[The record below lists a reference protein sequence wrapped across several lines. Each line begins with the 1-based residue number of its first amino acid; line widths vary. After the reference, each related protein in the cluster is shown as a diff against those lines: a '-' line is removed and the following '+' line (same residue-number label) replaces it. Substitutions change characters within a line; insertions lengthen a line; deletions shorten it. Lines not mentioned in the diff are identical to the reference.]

1 MRLFARIVE
10 RRSFSLAAQ
19 DFGLPR
25 STVTEGVKQLEARLG
40 VRLLQRTTRQ
50 VSPTLD
56 GEAYYR
62 RCLSIIADIEEA
74 EAAFSGAT
82 PKGMLRIDVHGTLA
96 RHFMLPGLPRFL
108 ERYPDIQLHIG
119 EGDRFV
125 DLVREGVDCVVR
137 VGQPPDSTMV
147 GRRIAM
153 LEEGTFASPDY
164 LRRFGTPSTLDDLD
178 GHRMIGFLS
187 SATGN
192 IIPLEFMVGGK
203 LHYVTLPT
211 TISVVAAETNVA
223 AALLGLGLIQVP
235 ALSCRIRPRSRD
247 AGRGAGGFSAVA
259 DTRLCAVS
267 AKPPTLSTCACF
279 YRLAGCGIRQ
289 SAVGRRLRC
298 SRRSLNRSLC
308 TCVVIHRARLPY

>member
-1 MRLFARIVE
+1 MSLDRFDTMRLFARIVE

-56 GEAYYR
+56 GEAYYQ

-96 RHFMLPGLPRFL
+96 RHFMMPTLPQFL

-119 EGDRFV
+119 EGDRLV
-125 DLVREGVDCVVR
+125 DLIREGVDCVLR

-153 LEEGTFASPDY
+153 LEEGTFASPGY
-164 LRRFGTPSTLDDLD
+164 LRRFGTPSTPDNLD
-178 GHRMIGFLS
+178 GHRMIGFVS

-192 IIPLEFMVGGK
+192 VIPLEFMAGGK
-203 LHYVTLPT
+203 LRYVTLPS
-211 TISVVAAETNVA
+211 TITVVAAETNVA

-235 ALSCRIRPRSRD
+235 RYR
-247 AGRGAGGFSAVA
+247 VA
-259 DTRLCAVS
+259 TEL
-267 AKPPTLSTCACF
+267 
-279 YRLAGCGIRQ
+279 
-289 SAVGRRLRC
+289 AVGTLVEVLAEFPP
-298 SRRSLNRSLC
+298 SPSPVFVLYPQNRQLSPRVRVFIDWLAAEFAD
-308 TCVVIHRARLPY
+308 HPPASG

>member
-1 MRLFARIVE
+1 MDRFNAMRLFARIVE

-56 GEAYYR
+56 GEAYYQ

-74 EAAFSGAT
+74 EAAFCGAT

-96 RHFMLPGLPRFL
+96 RHFMMPALPQFL

-125 DLVREGVDCVVR
+125 DLVREGVDCVLR
-137 VGQPPDSTMV
+137 VGQSPDSTMV
-147 GRRIAM
+147 GRRIAT

-164 LRRFGTPSTLDDLD
+164 LHRSGTPSTPDDLD
-178 GHRMIGFLS
+178 DHRMIGFVS

-192 IIPLEFMVGGK
+192 VIPLEFMAGGK
-203 LHYVTLPT
+203 LRYVTLPT
-211 TISVVAAETNVA
+211 TISVVAAETYVA

-235 ALSCRIRPRSRD
+235 RYRVASNLAAGTLVEVLADFPPSPSPVFVLYPQSRQLSPRVRVFID
-247 AGRGAGGFSAVA
+247 W
-259 DTRLCAVS
+259 
-267 AKPPTLSTCACF
+267 
-279 YRLAGCGIRQ
+279 LAGEF
-289 SAVGRRLRC
+289 AL
-298 SRRSLNRSLC
+298 
-308 TCVVIHRARLPY
+308 RLPDGTQTQPSQTDSPTVR